1 MASEDK
7 RKKKLASDSRV
18 TLKVPLK
25 TYLRLRNIQ
34 DDIRLNAGHVEDI
47 SSFPSTRSNRAS
59 KLPKNELQSDQPM
72 RQVLVVKYYMQTY
85 TVGNVHLSGMDQR
98 QA

>member
-1 MASEDK
+1 MKFRPQIDAVGCAQSNNIYSVSVWVTIYLVSAMASEDK

-47 SSFPSTRSNRAS
+47 SSFPAIISMLLD
-59 KLPKNELQSDQPM
+59 K
-72 RQVLVVKYYMQTY
+72 
-85 TVGNVHLSGMDQR
+85 
-98 QA
+98 